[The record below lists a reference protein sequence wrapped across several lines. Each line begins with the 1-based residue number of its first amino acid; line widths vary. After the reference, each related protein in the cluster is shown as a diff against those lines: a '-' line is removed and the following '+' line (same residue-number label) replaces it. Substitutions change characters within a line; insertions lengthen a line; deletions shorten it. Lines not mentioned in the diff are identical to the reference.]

1 MSDYSKSTNF
11 TAKDTL
17 PTGNAGK
24 IIKGTEFDTEFTNI
38 ASAVSSKADVSSPSL
53 LGSPTAPTATA
64 GSNTT
69 QLANTAYVKTAV
81 DNFSATL
88 STVTGTWTIST
99 TGNAGT
105 VTNGVY
111 LTGNQTIA
119 GNKTFTGDITFD
131 NAAASVTIK
140 SPTIA
145 QTLYTGGTTQANSMI
160 LGSGSINFYDSNTGN
175 TYNSLYYSAG
185 GGTPLAGQVYVLN
198 YKTPSASSGTS
209 AYQFYGDGTANKTG
223 GGSWGSISD
232 ARLKDNVTPLTGALT
247 KITTLNPVSYTWK
260 IETTEPTVG
269 FIAQEVQTVLPKA
282 VTRHKPTEVES
293 QFISDQTY
301 TVGFQADMTAYLVA
315 AIKELKVELDVA
327 NAKITAL
334 ENA

>member
-38 ASAVSSKADVSSPSL
+38 ASAISSKADASSPSL
-53 LGSPTAPTATA
+53 LGTPTAPTATA

-69 QLANTAYVKTAV
+69 QVANTAYVKTAV
-81 DNFSATL
+81 DTFSAGL

-99 TGNAGT
+99 TGNAAT

-111 LTGNQTIA
+111 TTGNQTIA
-119 GNKTFTGDITFD
+119 GNKTFSGDTIFENTGSVAVKSQAITYG
-131 NAAASVTIK
+131 
-140 SPTIA
+140 
-145 QTLYTGGTTQANSMI
+145 LYTGGTTTANSMYF
-160 LGSGSINFYDSNTGN
+160 GNGSINFYDALTGN
-175 TYNSLYYSAG
+175 AYNSIYYTAG
-185 GGTPLAGQVYVLN
+185 GGTALSGQVYVVN
-198 YKTPSASSGTS
+198 YKTPGSSSGTA

-334 ENA
+334 QNA

>member
-24 IIKGTEFDTEFTNI
+24 IIKGTEFDIEFTNI

-88 STVTGTWTIST
+88 STVTGTWSIST
-99 TGNAGT
+99 TGTAALATLATTATTAGTCSGNSAT
-105 VTNGVY
+105 VTNGAY
-111 LTGNQTIA
+111 ITAANQ
-119 GNKTFTGDITFD
+119 FTQPNYFNG
-131 NAAASVTIK
+131 S
-140 SPTIA
+140 S
-145 QTLYTGGTTQANSMI
+145 TTNSMRV
-160 LGSGSINFYDSNTGN
+160 GSGSLNFYDSTVGSNANT
-175 TYNSLYYSAG
+175 SIFFAAG
-185 GGTPLAGQVYVLN
+185 GTAIGSQGYSFSYN
-198 YKTPSASSGTS
+198 NGGSAVT
-209 AYQFYGDGTANKTG
+209 AYQFYGDGSAQKTG
-223 GGSWGSISD
+223 GGSWAGISD
-232 ARLKDNVTPLTGALT
+232 ARLKENVTPLTGALA
-247 KITTLNPVSYTWK
+247 KLNTLNPVSYTWK
-260 IETTEPTVG
+260 IQTVEPTVG
-269 FIAQEVQTVLPKA
+269 FIAQEVETVLPNA
-282 VTRHKPTEVES
+282 VTRHKPTEAES

-315 AIKELKVELDVA
+315 AIKELKAELDVA

-334 ENA
+334 QNA